1 LVKTLSRDISD
12 HSPCVIEISIDIPKD
27 KVFRFENYWM
37 LTSDFMDVMNH
48 GWAIPMTIEDRARR
62 IGATF
67 KNLRRALRAWHSQLS
82 NLAATIENNKLML
95 LFLDNLEQFRDLSL
109 EECNFRLLVQK
120 HLEDLLEQQRVYLMQ
135 RSKLKWVTLGDE
147 NTKYFHVNAT
157 IKHNKNFIMT
167 LENREGCE

>member
-1 LVKTLSRDISD
+1 
-12 HSPCVIEISIDIPKD
+12 
-27 KVFRFENYWM
+27 
-37 LTSDFMDVMNH
+37 
-48 GWAIPMTIEDRARR
+48 
-62 IGATF
+62 
-67 KNLRRALRAWHSQLS
+67 LS

-147 NTKYFHVNAT
+147 NTKFFHVNAT